1 MTFEHLWSLN
11 DPRVGMTLDNTGCA
25 RISTQLVC
33 CVAQRDA
40 TETHVG
46 SYLKCGVMDPNR
58 CVQEQG
64 VLSITASL
72 PLPQA
77 RARTNYQILRLLMT
91 VLIW

>member
-1 MTFEHLWSLN
+1 MN
-11 DPRVGMTLDNTGCA
+11 DPRVGMTLDDTDC
-25 RISTQLVC
+25 ISTQSVC

-40 TETHVG
+40 TETDAG
-46 SYLKCGVMDPNR
+46 SYLKCGVMGTNR
-58 CVQEQG
+58 CVQEEG

-77 RARTNYQILRLLMT
+77 RARPNYQILRLLMM